1 MVFTAVL
8 PCSFQSDHIPR
19 IGYDAQ
25 GIALAMGIVT
35 NFTDGIGGEMKAGL
49 TAANFLL
56 GFEQS
61 LG

>member
-1 MVFTAVL
+1 
-8 PCSFQSDHIPR
+8 
-19 IGYDAQ
+19 
-25 GIALAMGIVT
+25 MGIVT

-49 TAANFLL
+49 TVANFLL